1 MSPAAALPAVQAFQR
16 RVEATAARWP
26 LPAWTAC
33 ATAIIGLAAFAYIP
47 LLGGGLII
55 TGDTSHAMRIYELHR
70 CLDDG
75 QLPCR
80 WVPDLGN
87 GYGYPLFNYYPPL
100 PYYAGNVLH
109 GIGLSYVRA
118 ADLLFAFG
126 LTGAGLTM
134 FALARRLWG
143 DLGGLVSAIAYVYA
157 PYLAL
162 DVFLRGALPELW
174 ALAIAPAVFWALYEL
189 VTTGRARF
197 VLLAALS
204 GALLLLSHNL
214 VAVIVA
220 PAVVF
225 WTAALL
231 ALRGRDW
238 RRPALLAS
246 LAGVWAFG
254 LAAFFTLPV
263 LTEGG
268 QVQLDSL
275 TRGSFHYSD
284 HFASVSDLFL
294 SRSADYSFLLGGRE
308 ETPLQ
313 IGWFHWGLAAL
324 ALPVAF
330 LLLRAGRRREV
341 ATVVLLTLFLAIG
354 VFMATSASRPIW
366 DAFHPLRFLQFPWR
380 YLGLVSLAAAG
391 LAGASL
397 ALLRGR
403 PAIAQLGVAIV
414 LVGLFIGSG
423 HVFFQPLYRCN
434 VSDAEVIAGSRAANA
449 IANPICDSIIQ
460 HPEGAAI
467 HDYLPKAVAA
477 IPDPPAAPARVVDGS
492 ARIEA
497 AASGSDW
504 LRLRFEAVTP
514 ARIETALFD
523 YPNWRVRI
531 DGKKIPHETSSPYGL
546 ITFAVP
552 PGTHEVSLRLEDTLP
567 RRAGNALS
575 LVSWSAV
582 GIALAVLL
590 LLPRLRSLGGAA

>member
-1 MSPAAALPAVQAFQR
+1 MSPAAAPPAIRALQR
-16 RVEATAARWP
+16 GIESVAARWP
-26 LPAWTAC
+26 LPPWLTC
-33 ATAIIGLAAFAYIP
+33 AAAIIGLAAFAYIP
-47 LLGGGLII
+47 LLGGGLIV
-55 TGDTSHAMRIYELHR
+55 TADTSQAMRIYELHR
-70 CLDDG
+70 CLSDG

-100 PYYAGNVLH
+100 PYYAGNALH

-126 LTGAGLTM
+126 LIGAGLTM

-143 DLGGLVSAIAYVYA
+143 DLGGLVSALAYIYA

-174 ALAIAPAVFWALYEL
+174 ALAIAPALFWALYEL

-231 ALRGRDW
+231 ALRGREAW
-238 RRPALLAS
+238 RPALLTA

-254 LAAFFTLPV
+254 LAAFFTLPM

-275 TRGSFHYSD
+275 TRGYFHYSL
-284 HFASVSDLFL
+284 HFASVGDLFL
-294 SRSADYSFLLGGRE
+294 SRSADYSFLLGGRG

-341 ATVVLLTLFLAIG
+341 VTVALLALFFAIG

-380 YLGLVSLAAAG
+380 YLGLVSLAAAA

-403 PAIAQLGVAIV
+403 PAIAQLGITVV
-414 LVGLFIGSG
+414 LIGLFIGSG
-423 HVFFQPLYRCN
+423 RTFFQPLHRCDL
-434 VSDAEVIAGSRAANA
+434 SDAEVLSGVRAADA
-449 IANPICDSIIQ
+449 PADRVCDVIIE

-477 IPDPPAAPARVVDGS
+477 IPDPPVAPARVVDGS
-492 ARIEA
+492 AQIEA
-497 AASGSDW
+497 VSSGSDW
-504 LRLRFEAVTP
+504 LRLRIEAQTP
-514 ARIETALFD
+514 ARIEAALFD

-531 DGKKIPHETSSPYGL
+531 DGQVVAHETSSPHGL

-552 PGTHEVSLRLEDTLP
+552 PGAHEVSLHLEDTFP

-575 LVSWSAV
+575 FVSWGAFGIAV
-582 GIALAVLL
+582 GVLL
-590 LLPRLRSLGGAA
+590 LAPGLRRLSGAA

>member
-1 MSPAAALPAVQAFQR
+1 MSPAAPPPAVQALQR
-16 RVEATAARWP
+16 RVEAAAARWP
-26 LPAWTAC
+26 LPAWTVC
-33 ATAIIGLAAFAYIP
+33 AAAIIGLAAFAYMP

-55 TGDTSHAMRIYELHR
+55 SADTSHAMRIYELHR
-70 CLDDG
+70 CLSDG

-118 ADLLFAFG
+118 VNLLFAFG

-143 DLGGLVSAIAYVYA
+143 DLGGLVSAVAYVYA

-204 GALLLLSHNL
+204 GSLLLLSHSL

-220 PAVVF
+220 PALVF

-231 ALRGRDW
+231 ALRGRE
-238 RRPALLAS
+238 RGRPALLAA

-275 TRGSFHYSD
+275 TRGYFHYSL
-284 HFASVSDLFL
+284 HFASVGDLFL
-294 SRSADYSFLLGGRE
+294 SRSADYSFLFGGRE
-308 ETPLQ
+308 ETLQ

-330 LLLRAGRRREV
+330 LLMRAGRRREV
-341 ATVVLLTLFLAIG
+341 AMVVLLALFFAIG

-380 YLGLVSLAAAG
+380 YLGLVSLAAAC

-397 ALLRGR
+397 ALFRGR
-403 PAIAQLGVAIV
+403 PAMAQLGIAIV

-423 HVFFQPLYRCN
+423 RVFFHPLYRCH
-434 VSDAEVIAGSRAANA
+434 VSDAEIIAGSRAPNA
-449 IANPICDSIIQ
+449 IVNPICDSIIQ
-460 HPEGAAI
+460 HPESAAI

-477 IPDPPAAPARVVDGS
+477 IPDPPTTPARVVDGS
-492 ARIEA
+492 AHIEA
-497 AASGSDW
+497 TASGSDW
-504 LRLRFEAVTP
+504 LRLRVEAETP
-514 ARIETALFD
+514 ARIEAALFD

-531 DGKKIPHETSSPYGL
+531 DGQAVPHETSSPQGL
-546 ITFAVP
+546 IMFAVP
-552 PGTHEVSLRLEDTLP
+552 PGTHAVSLRLEDTLP

-575 LVSWSAV
+575 LASWSAV

-590 LLPRLRSLGGAA
+590 LAPRLRRRLDT